1 MNKRLFLLCMPGLLT
16 MVSACNGILEDLY
29 DTPPEET
36 NLTTGFRPDKA
47 DTRRGE
53 IYINVVSYKEWTYLD
68 LHQRTTQTLPIPESL
83 TGEWDGRSGW
93 KYYQVTLPSTF
104 RHYETIPTDAMPTP
118 PSWDIALHHYDVRT
132 NDGEVLETTYTSI
145 DQLLK
150 EGNRETLLA
159 QSFTPDTW
167 TEHFA
172 YYDLTGIYNYY
183 IGYTQTWCNL
193 ALTRWMDMN
202 VENHPPTYTLSGKV
216 YLVRLADKS
225 VAALHFKNYMSPT
238 GAKGYV
244 TIDYLYPY

>member
-1 MNKRLFLLCMPGLLT
+1 MPGLLT
-16 MVSACNGILEDLY
+16 MFSACNGILEDIY
-29 DTPPEET
+29 DTPPQET
-36 NLTTGFRPDKA
+36 HLDPGFRNHDA
-47 DTRRGE
+47 ATGRGE
-53 IYINVVSYKEWTYLD
+53 IYLNVVSYKEWAYLD
-68 LHQRTTQTLPIPESL
+68 LHQRTTTTMPIPESL
-83 TGEWDGRSGW
+83 TGKWDGRSGW

-104 RHYETIPTDAMPTP
+104 EYHETVPTDSMPDP

-132 NDGEVLETTYTSI
+132 NGGAVLETPYSSI

-150 EGNRETLLA
+150 EGNREQLLA
-159 QSFTPDTW
+159 QTFTPDTW

-193 ALTRWMDMN
+193 TLTRWMDMN
-202 VENHPPTYTLSGKV
+202 VENHPPTYTLSQKV
-216 YLVRLADKS
+216 YLVRLADQS

-238 GAKGYV
+238 GAKGFV

>member
-36 NLTTGFRPDKA
+36 RLTTGFRPDKA

-68 LHQRTTQTLPIPESL
+68 LHQRTTKTLPIPESL